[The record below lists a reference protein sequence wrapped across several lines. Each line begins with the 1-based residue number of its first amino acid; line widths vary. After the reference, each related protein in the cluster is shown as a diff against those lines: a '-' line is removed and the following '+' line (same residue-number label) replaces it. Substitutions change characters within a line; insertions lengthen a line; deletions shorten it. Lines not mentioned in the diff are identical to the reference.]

1 MFHKS
6 NDHPAS
12 NESVANVST
21 YLEMC
26 ETEVYAT
33 FTNFQETL
41 MRPYTSGSGNVDAK
55 YYEQMLPI
63 AAQLTMAAT
72 TLAAAEC
79 TNKGGVVNEF
89 L

>member
-1 MFHKS
+1 MFHKPDDHS
-6 NDHPAS
+6 TTND
-12 NESVANVST
+12 NVANVST

-26 ETEVYAT
+26 ETDVFTT
-33 FTNFQETL
+33 FTNYQETL
-41 MRPYTSGSGNVDAK
+41 TRPYTSAGGNVDAK

-63 AAQLTMAAT
+63 AAQLTMAAA